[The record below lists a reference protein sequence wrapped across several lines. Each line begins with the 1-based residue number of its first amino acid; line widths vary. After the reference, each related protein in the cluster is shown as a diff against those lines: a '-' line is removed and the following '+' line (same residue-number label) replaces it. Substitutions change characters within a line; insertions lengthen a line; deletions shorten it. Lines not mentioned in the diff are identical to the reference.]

1 MPNNFFKPSEKL
13 FLAIFFSNIFNITFQ
28 AKLIINNL
36 DAERRDI
43 KPSAQ
48 IKNIGNAE
56 APVVQ
61 SPYIEK
67 SFPKYTSRASGEAKI
82 SSREP

>member
-1 MPNNFFKPSEKL
+1 M
-13 FLAIFFSNIFNITFQ
+13 Q
-28 AKLIINNL
+28 
-36 DAERRDI
+36 AERDKILRTN
-43 KPSAQ
+43 
-48 IKNIGNAE
+48 KNIGNVE

-61 SPYIEK
+61 SLYIEK